1 MKITTNAGTLAR
13 NYAARIRELDAA
25 LKRGL
30 QKAAALVDREQ
41 VKRLSGSNTAAP
53 GDYPV
58 PARTGNLLGSHFF
71 HVESSRLAIVGNT
84 AQHAVEIHEGR
95 GNSTAHG
102 RRPFLDDAAEAVDI
116 AEPVMA
122 EARAVMAIE
131 ARA

>member
-1 MKITTNAGTLAR
+1 MKITTNAGALAR
-13 NYAARIRELDAA
+13 NYASRIRELDAA

-41 VKRLSGSNTAAP
+41 VKRLSGSNAAAP

-58 PARTGNLLGSHFF
+58 PARTGHLLGSHFF
-71 HVESSRLAIVGNT
+71 RVESSRLAIVGNT
-84 AQHAVEIHEGR
+84 AQYAVEIHEGS
-95 GNSTAHG
+95 GNSAKHG
-102 RRPFLDDAAEAVDI
+102 RRPFLDDAANAVDI

-122 EARAVMAIE
+122 EVRAVMAIE